1 MFLGDME
8 GKVLLGSVHRADD
21 ATGRN
26 CATSEDAFSLRD
38 EKLTPSFHGFDRVD
52 GHLDGLGRPHPTL
65 VARVVETGQVSFRR
79 VSPASDFWRFSLTF
93 WRSVAARADGPTERF
108 YVPSPTAWNLNFSAC
123 RLLPVGILRSKPEV
137 A

>member
-38 EKLTPSFHGFDRVD
+38 EKLAPSFHGLDRVD

-79 VSPASDFWRFSLTF
+79 VSPLPLGEASQPEQTVQLRGSTCQ
-93 WRSVAARADGPTERF
+93 ARQLGT
-108 YVPSPTAWNLNFSAC
+108 
-123 RLLPVGILRSKPEV
+123 
-137 A
+137 